1 MSFSSAALA
10 LAWFVLALL
19 VLVVAGVVRQVAAL
33 SASSARG
40 AAGGVGGVDSLDAR
54 RLVGFAIPAT
64 GPLAPLR
71 PPGAGV
77 ILFSSPTC
85 AACHEVLVDLVTFI
99 PDGELVV
106 ASLGD
111 CAGVGGRDLR
121 CLPEAGSLFDQL
133 GVPGAPFLMA
143 VDAHGTIT
151 ATLMPEGP
159 THVRDWL
166 RPTIPLHAKEKR

>member
-1 MSFSSAALA
+1 M
-10 LAWFVLALL
+10 
-19 VLVVAGVVRQVAAL
+19 
-33 SASSARG
+33 
-40 AAGGVGGVDSLDAR
+40 
-54 RLVGFAIPAT
+54 
-64 GPLAPLR
+64 
-71 PPGAGV
+71 
-77 ILFSSPTC
+77 
-85 AACHEVLVDLVTFI
+85 TFI

-151 ATLMPEGP
+151 ATLMPESP

>member
-33 SASSARG
+33 S
-40 AAGGVGGVDSLDAR
+40 
-54 RLVGFAIPAT
+54 
-64 GPLAPLR
+64 
-71 PPGAGV
+71 
-77 ILFSSPTC
+77 
-85 AACHEVLVDLVTFI
+85 
-99 PDGELVV
+99 

-151 ATLMPEGP
+151 ATLMPESP

-166 RPTIPLHAKEKR
+166 RPTIPLHAKE

>member
-10 LAWFVLALL
+10 LAWCVLALL

-33 SASSARG
+33 SASSAR
-40 AAGGVGGVDSLDAR
+40 GGVGGVDSLDAR

-143 VDAHGTIT
+143 AHGTIT
-151 ATLMPEGP
+151 ATLMPESP

-166 RPTIPLHAKEKR
+166 RPTIPLHAKE